1 MQLPEKALPGAPCNA
16 LQRFLKQGLGLAA
29 SCAHSRRWRS
39 ERFGLALLLA
49 VCLHAA
55 LIAGLHFTSL
65 QRETQPPVL
74 EVTLVPSLK
83 PEAQQPRLSAPAN
96 ANQAADEATPAASAD
111 VEPNAALQ
119 QADAATGG
127 AAAAAA
133 PKPQKAL
140 NYAALS
146 SEIAAFGLDA
156 AARSGTG
163 GPRIRRLSSA
173 TPKSA
178 VEAAYLEMWRQ
189 RVERIGNANYPA
201 EAAYGDLR
209 LQVLI
214 HHDGALLD
222 ARVVEASGIA
232 ELDQAA
238 LDIVRLAAPF
248 AQFSVDMRKS
258 YDQLEILRLWRFSR
272 SGAQLVE

>member
-1 MQLPEKALPGAPCNA
+1 MNRQAAEGSAHLRGLNLMTSSELP
-16 LQRFLKQGLGLAA
+16 R
-29 SCAHSRRWRS
+29 RS
-39 ERFGLALLLA
+39 EPFGLALLLA

-55 LIAGLHFTSL
+55 LIAGLHFTSW
-65 QRETQPPVL
+65 QRETQPLVV
-74 EVTLVPSLK
+74 EVTLVPSAK
-83 PEAQQPRLSAPAN
+83 PEARQPGLPAPAN
-96 ANQAADEATPAASAD
+96 SSQAADEAAPAASAD
-111 VEPNAALQ
+111 EAPNAALQ
-119 QADAATGG
+119 QAAA
-127 AAAAAA
+127 AIEDEAPAAAA

-156 AARSGTG
+156 AERSGAG
-163 GPRIRRLSSA
+163 GPRVRRLSSA

-201 EAAYGDLR
+201 GAAYGDLR

-214 HHDGALLD
+214 RHDGALLD
-222 ARVVEASGIA
+222 ARVVEASGVA

-238 LDIVRLAAPF
+238 LDIVRIAAPF

-258 YDQLEILRLWRFSR
+258 YDQLEIMRRWRFSR

>member
-1 MQLPEKALPGAPCNA
+1 MASSELP
-16 LQRFLKQGLGLAA
+16 R
-29 SCAHSRRWRS
+29 RS
-39 ERFGLALLLA
+39 EPFGLALLLA

-55 LIAGLHFTSL
+55 LIAGLHFTSW
-65 QRETQPPVL
+65 QRETQPLVV
-74 EVTLVPSLK
+74 EVTLVPSAK
-83 PEAQQPRLSAPAN
+83 PEAKQPRLPAPAN
-96 ANQAADEATPAASAD
+96 SSQAADEAAPAASA
-111 VEPNAALQ
+111 EAAPNAALQ
-119 QADAATGG
+119 QAAAAIEGE
-127 AAAAAA
+127 AAAAA
-133 PKPQKAL
+133 PKPQRAL

-156 AARSGTG
+156 AERSGAG
-163 GPRIRRLSSA
+163 GPRVRRLSSA

-201 EAAYGDLR
+201 GAAYGDLR

-214 HHDGALLD
+214 RHDGALLD
-222 ARVVEASGIA
+222 ARVVEASGVA

-238 LDIVRLAAPF
+238 LDIVRIAAPF

-258 YDQLEILRLWRFSR
+258 YDQLEIMRRWRFSR

>member
-1 MQLPEKALPGAPCNA
+1 MASSELP
-16 LQRFLKQGLGLAA
+16 R
-29 SCAHSRRWRS
+29 RS
-39 ERFGLALLLA
+39 EPFGLALLLA

-65 QRETQPPVL
+65 QQETRHPVL
-74 EVTLVPSLK
+74 EVTLVPAAK
-83 PEAQQPRLSAPAN
+83 PAAQQPRLPAPADSS
-96 ANQAADEATPAASAD
+96 QAADEAKPAAAAD
-111 VEPNAALQ
+111 MASNAALQ
-119 QADAATGG
+119 QAAATP
-127 AAAAAA
+127 A

-156 AARSGTG
+156 AERSGAG
-163 GPRIRRLSSA
+163 GPRVRRLSNA

-178 VEAAYLEMWRQ
+178 IEAAYLEMWRQ

-201 EAAYGDLR
+201 EAAYGDLK

-214 HHDGALLD
+214 RHDGALLD
-222 ARVVEASGIA
+222 ARVVEASGVA

-258 YDQLEILRLWRFSR
+258 YDQLEIMRRWRFSR